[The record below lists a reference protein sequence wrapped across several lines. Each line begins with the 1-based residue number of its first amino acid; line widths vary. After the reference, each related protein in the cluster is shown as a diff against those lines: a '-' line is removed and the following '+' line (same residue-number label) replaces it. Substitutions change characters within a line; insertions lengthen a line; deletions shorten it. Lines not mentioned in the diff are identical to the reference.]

1 MREIT
6 YLEAIREAMS
16 EEMRKDKNLFL
27 IGQDV
32 GAYGG
37 EWLISG
43 DMYNEFGDW
52 RVQDAPIS
60 EQTIVGCGIG
70 ASITGC
76 RAIIEIPFNDFL
88 PMCMDQICNQA
99 AKFHYMFGGQI
110 SVPIV
115 IRSAYGG
122 FTTAGEQHSQSF
134 EAWFTHVPGL
144 KVVVP
149 STPYD
154 VKGLL
159 KTAINDK
166 NPVLFFE
173 HKMLLSV
180 KGEVPEEEYEIPFGV
195 ADIKKKGSDVTVIA
209 TSYMVSKALN
219 VANKMEKEGI
229 SIEVVDPR
237 TLVPLDKEAIINS
250 VKKTGRVVIVHESCK
265 RGGIGGEIGCMI
277 AEECFDYLDAPI
289 KRIGGKNTPI
299 PFPSALENY
308 VLPSE
313 NNIEDAIKEIISN

>member
-43 DMYNEFGDW
+43 DMYSEFGDW

-180 KGEVPEEEYEIPFGV
+180 KGDVPEEEYEIPFGV
-195 ADIKKKGSDVTVIA
+195 ADIKKKGKDVTVIA
-209 TSYMVSKALN
+209 TSYMVTKALN

>member
-6 YLEAIREAMS
+6 YLEAIRETMS
-16 EEMRKDKNLFL
+16 EEMRKDNNLFL
-27 IGQDV
+27 IGTDV

-43 DMYNEFGDW
+43 DMYSEFGDW
-52 RVQDAPIS
+52 RVQDTPIS

-76 RAIIEIPFNDFL
+76 KSIVEIPFNDFL

-99 AKFHYMFGGQI
+99 AKFNYMFGGQI

-134 EAWFTHVPGL
+134 EAWFAHVPGL

-159 KTAINDK
+159 RTAIHDK

-173 HKMLLSV
+173 HKMLLSTP
-180 KGEVPEEEYEIPFGV
+180 GEVPEEEYSIPFGI
-195 ADIKKKGSDVTVIA
+195 ADIKRSGTDLTIIA
-209 TSYMVSKALN
+209 TSYMVTKALR
-219 VANKMEKEGI
+219 VANNFKKEGI
-229 SIEVVDPR
+229 SIEVIDPR
-237 TLVPLDKEAIINS
+237 TLVPLDTDTIINS
-250 VKKTGRVVIVHESCK
+250 VKKTGRVIIVHESNK
-265 RGGIGGEIGCMI
+265 NFGIGAEIGCLI
-277 AEECFDYLDAPI
+277 AEECFDFLDTPI
-289 KRIGGKNTPI
+289 KRIGAKAAPI
-299 PFPSALENY
+299 PFPSVLENY
-308 VLPSE
+308 ILPSE
-313 NNIEDAIKEIISN
+313 KDIEDAIKEIIQ

>member
-43 DMYNEFGDW
+43 DMYSEFGDW
-52 RVQDAPIS
+52 RVHDAPIS

-180 KGEVPEEEYEIPFGV
+180 KGGVPEEEYEIPFGV
-195 ADIKKKGSDVTVIA
+195 ADIKKKGNDVTVIA

-229 SIEVVDPR
+229 SIEVIDPR

-250 VKKTGRVVIVHESCK
+250 VKKTGKVVIVHESCK

-299 PFPSALENY
+299 PFPSLLENY

-313 NNIEDAIKEIISN
+313 NNIEDAIKEIMPN

>member
-16 EEMRKDKNLFL
+16 EEMRKDEYLFL

-43 DMYNEFGDW
+43 DMHSEFGDW

-60 EQTIVGCGIG
+60 EQAIVGCGIG

-76 RAIIEIPFNDFL
+76 KAIVEIPFNDFL

-99 AKFHYMFGGQI
+99 AKFYYMFGGKI
-110 SVPIV
+110 NVPLV

-134 EAWFTHVPGL
+134 EAWFTNVPGL
-144 KVVVP
+144 KLVVP
-149 STPYD
+149 STAYD
-154 VKGLL
+154 AKGLL

-180 KGEVPEEEYEIPFGV
+180 MGEVPKNEYTIPFGV
-195 ADIKKKGSDVTVIA
+195 ADIKKEGNDITVIA
-209 TSYMVSKALN
+209 TSYMVSKALD
-219 VANKMEKEGI
+219 VANKLEKKGI

-237 TLVPLDKEAIINS
+237 TLVPLDKETIINS

-265 RGGIGGEIGCMI
+265 RGGIGGEIGSII
-277 AEECFDYLDAPI
+277 AEEGFDYLDAPI
-289 KRIGGKNTPI
+289 KRVGGKNTPI
-299 PFPSALENY
+299 PFPSVLENY
-308 VLPSE
+308 ILPSE
-313 NNIEDAIKEIISN
+313 NDIENAIKEII